1 MGKILAC
8 CTAMVL
14 GGKNKRMTNVREV
27 VLQKKPNFLDIHGS
41 SPTKEVITILSDHHP
56 VY

>member
-14 GGKNKRMTNVREV
+14 GGKNKMMNVREM
-27 VLQKKPNFLDIHGS
+27 VLQKKHNFLDIHGS
-41 SPTKEVITILSDHHP
+41 SPTKGVITILSDHHL